1 MSQRLS
7 GFARLPDEQYAT
19 IENWPVRA
27 LLTHLPVR
35 AAWDPCEG
43 DGSLLTALQH
53 CGIEAVGTGHEF
65 FAIHTPPV
73 EVDAIVMNSPYGERR
88 CGELAVRFLEHALT
102 LPVQYIAALLP
113 IDFDSAISRQHLF
126 RRCPSFIG
134 KIVLL
139 GRLRWIPDS
148 TGSPSTNHCWGL
160 WDRANVEA
168 PTIRYASKHDRNALL

>member
-1 MSQRLS
+1 
-7 GFARLPDEQYAT
+7 
-19 IENWPVRA
+19 
-27 LLTHLPVR
+27 
-35 AAWDPCEG
+35 
-43 DGSLLTALQH
+43 
-53 CGIEAVGTGHEF
+53 
-65 FAIHTPPV
+65 
-73 EVDAIVMNSPYGERR
+73 
-88 CGELAVRFLEHALT
+88 LEHALT

>member
-1 MSQRLS
+1 
-7 GFARLPDEQYAT
+7 
-19 IENWPVRA
+19 
-27 LLTHLPVR
+27 
-35 AAWDPCEG
+35 
-43 DGSLLTALQH
+43 
-53 CGIEAVGTGHEF
+53 
-65 FAIHTPPV
+65 
-73 EVDAIVMNSPYGERR
+73 MNSPYGERR

-139 GRLRWIPDS
+139 GRLRWLPDS

-168 PTIRYASKHDRNALL
+168 STIRYASKHDRNALL